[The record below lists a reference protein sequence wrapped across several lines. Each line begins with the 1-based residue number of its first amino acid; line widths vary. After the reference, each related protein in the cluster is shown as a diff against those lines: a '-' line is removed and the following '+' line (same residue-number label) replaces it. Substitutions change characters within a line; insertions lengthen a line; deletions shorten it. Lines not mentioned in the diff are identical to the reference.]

1 MGSFF
6 YGYIFTQI
14 PGGFLATRYGGK
26 RVFLTGILATA
37 LLTLATPVLTK
48 SGTGYLITT
57 RVLEGLFEGMTYPSI
72 HAIWARWA
80 PPLERSRSE
89 INFEQSFYF
98 FTSLPVD

>member
-26 RVFLTGILATA
+26 RAFLAGISATA

-48 SGTGYLITT
+48 SGTGYLVTT

-80 PPLERSRSE
+80 PPLERSRSDE
-89 INFEQSFYF
+89 FRILSFYHK
-98 FTSLPVD
+98 LL